1 MSNRVLDRSFI
12 WLSGP
17 TLLRHRTVQIV
28 YTSSLMMIM
37 GTDLLY
43 PVMPAL
49 LNPLGISAARVGLII
64 SAFAAPGILLSP
76 LIGALA
82 DLYGRKR
89 IFSLGLFCYG
99 SAGLAMAAAPSFSV
113 ILFLR
118 ALQGVAYI
126 GVMPLVVVLLGDHF
140 QEAEETSAQGFKV
153 FFDRFG
159 SFLFPALGGMLAAW
173 SWRYPFLL
181 YGFAVPVSV
190 AAWLWLPESQPRRGI
205 PLRQYIRSIA
215 RLVRWG
221 RSLSIFGIGGLRFFL
236 DIGFFAY
243 LPLFLVQR
251 MGSSTG
257 QAGALFIFYSLGSMV
272 MATQVGVLSTRFDK
286 FGLSIAGFSLCA
298 LGLVLVP
305 FSGSLWPIGVFLF
318 IYGLGN
324 GIISPCQKSLITQS
338 APAELRAGMVAA
350 DRIVQSI
357 GKSVAPVFSSVI
369 LLTGNLQWI
378 FASLGLIACAGASG
392 LAFLKREGVLQ
403 PRATVVEVS

>member
-1 MSNRVLDRSFI
+1 MSTRSFRGPFA
-12 WLSGP
+12 WLSGLA
-17 TLLRHRTVQIV
+17 LLRHPTVQIV
-28 YTSSLMMIM
+28 YASSLMMIM

-49 LNPLGISAARVGLII
+49 LNPLGVSAARVGMII
-64 SAFAAPGILLSP
+64 SAFTAPGIFLSP
-76 LIGALA
+76 IVGALA
-82 DLYGRKR
+82 DLYGRKK
-89 IFSLGLFCYG
+89 IFVLGLLFYG
-99 SAGLAMAAAPSFSV
+99 CAGLAMAAAPSFSV

-140 QEAEETSAQGFKV
+140 QQSQETSAQGFKV

-159 SFLFPALGGMLAAW
+159 SFLFPALGGMLAAL
-173 SWRYPFLL
+173 SWRLPFLL
-181 YGFAVPVSV
+181 YGLAIPVSL

-205 PLRQYIRSIA
+205 PLKEYIRSIVQ
-215 RLVRWG
+215 LVRFG
-221 RSLSIFGIGGLRFFL
+221 RSLSIFGIGALRFFL

-272 MATQVGVLSTRFDK
+272 MATQVGVLSTKFEK
-286 FGLSIAGFSLCA
+286 FGLAIAGFSLCA
-298 LGLVLVP
+298 LGLLLVP
-305 FSGSLWPIGVFLF
+305 LSGSIWPIGGFLF

-350 DRIVQSI
+350 DRVVQSI
-357 GKSVAPVFSSVI
+357 GKSLAPVFSSLI
-369 LLTGNLQWI
+369 LLTGNIQWI
-378 FASLGLIACAGASG
+378 FASLGLIAFAGASG
-392 LAFLKREGVLQ
+392 LAFLKRGGVLQ
-403 PRATVVEVS
+403 PRSTVVKVS